1 MKALGTE
8 GADVTQVPF
17 RAIHMPRTI
26 FWHYFKNASTRRMP
40 VLTPSRTS
48 LQATQIADRCSA
60 GYTRLMLSVGIV
72 GLPNVGKS
80 TLYNALTAGGA
91 EVSNYPFTTISCNIG
106 VVPVPDPRL
115 QALERVL
122 QPEKTT
128 PCAIRFIDI
137 AGLVEGASRGEGL
150 GNQFLG
156 EIRQVDAIVHVIR
169 SFAKSDVSHVF
180 SDVDPVRD
188 AEVIDT
194 ELMLADLEVLK
205 RAIAKRAK
213 DWQTHPVE
221 HVAEKR
227 RMTALQESLERGEQ
241 LRSLNL
247 DDRDLGDLKSA
258 GLLTGK
264 PVLYVANVASDREAA
279 GVDGLRQREPG
290 APLLAIDAE
299 LELELN
305 ELEPGERAEFMTE
318 LGIEEAGLDRLVRAA
333 FDLLGLI
340 SFYTVVKNKL
350 QAWEIPNGTSASV
363 AAGKIHSDMEKGFI
377 RAKVVSADEL
387 VEVGDLHRIQSAG
400 HMRTVG
406 KDHEIADGDVVEF
419 LFSK

>member
-1 MKALGTE
+1 
-8 GADVTQVPF
+8 
-17 RAIHMPRTI
+17 
-26 FWHYFKNASTRRMP
+26 
-40 VLTPSRTS
+40 
-48 LQATQIADRCSA
+48 
-60 GYTRLMLSVGIV
+60 MLSVGIV

-80 TLYNALTAGGA
+80 TLYNALSAGGA

-115 QALERVL
+115 QTLERVL

-156 EIRQVDAIVHVIR
+156 EIRQVDAIVHVVR

-188 AEVIDT
+188 AEIIDT
-194 ELMLADLEVLK
+194 ELMLADLEVLE
-205 RAIAKRAK
+205 RAITKRAK
-213 DWQTHPVE
+213 DWQTHPAE

-227 RMTALQESLERGEQ
+227 RMTTWRESLERGEQ
-241 LRSLNL
+241 LRSLDL
-247 DDRDLGDLKSA
+247 DDRDLRNLKSA

-264 PVLYVANVASDREAA
+264 PVLYVANVASNREAEE
-279 GVDGLRQREPG
+279 VEGLRQREPD

-299 LELELN
+299 LEFELS

-318 LGIEEAGLDRLVRAA
+318 LGVEEASLDRLVRAA

-350 QAWEIPNGTSASV
+350 QAWEIPKGTPASV

-377 RAKVVSADEL
+377 RAKVVSSDQL
-387 VEVGDLHRIQSAG
+387 VEAGDLHAIQSTG

-406 KDHEIADGDVVEF
+406 RDHEIADGDVVEF
-419 LFSK
+419 LF

>member
-1 MKALGTE
+1 
-8 GADVTQVPF
+8 
-17 RAIHMPRTI
+17 
-26 FWHYFKNASTRRMP
+26 
-40 VLTPSRTS
+40 
-48 LQATQIADRCSA
+48 
-60 GYTRLMLSVGIV
+60 MLSVGIV

-80 TLYNALTAGGA
+80 TLYNALSAGAA

-115 QALERVL
+115 LALERVL

-137 AGLVEGASRGEGL
+137 AGLVE
-150 GNQFLG
+150 
-156 EIRQVDAIVHVIR
+156 DAIAHVIR

-180 SDVDPVRD
+180 SDVDPIRD
-188 AEVIDT
+188 AAVIDT
-194 ELMLADLEVLK
+194 ELMLADLEVLE
-205 RAIAKRAK
+205 RAITKRAK
-213 DWQTHPVE
+213 DWQTHPAE

-227 RMTALQESLERGEQ
+227 RMTAWKEGLERGEP
-241 LRSLNL
+241 LRSLDL
-247 DDRDLGDLKSA
+247 DDRDLRDLKSA

-264 PVLYVANVASDREAA
+264 PVLYVANVASEAEA
-279 GVDGLRQREPG
+279 TAADTLRQREPC

-299 LELELN
+299 LEFELS
-305 ELEPGERAEFMTE
+305 ELEPAERTEFMAE
-318 LGIEEAGLDRLVRAA
+318 LGIEEPGLDRLVQAA

-350 QAWEIPNGTSASV
+350 QAWEIPSGTPASV

-377 RAKVVSADEL
+377 RAKVVSSNQL
-387 VEVGDLHRIQSAG
+387 VEVGDLHAIQSAG

-406 KDHEIADGDVVEF
+406 KDHEISDGDVVEF
-419 LFSK
+419 LF

>member
-1 MKALGTE
+1 
-8 GADVTQVPF
+8 
-17 RAIHMPRTI
+17 
-26 FWHYFKNASTRRMP
+26 
-40 VLTPSRTS
+40 
-48 LQATQIADRCSA
+48 
-60 GYTRLMLSVGIV
+60 MLSVGIV

-80 TLYNALTAGGA
+80 TLYNALSAGGA
-91 EVSNYPFTTISCNIG
+91 EVSNYPFTTIACNIG

-115 QALERVL
+115 QALEQAL
-122 QPEKTT
+122 KPEKTT

-169 SFAKSDVSHVF
+169 SFAKADVTHVF
-180 SDVDPVRD
+180 SEVDPVRD
-188 AEVIDT
+188 AEIIDI
-194 ELMLADLEVLK
+194 ELMLADLEVLE
-205 RAIAKRAK
+205 RAINKRAK
-213 DWQTHPVE
+213 DWQTHPAE

-227 RMTALQESLERGEQ
+227 RMMAWKESLERGEQ
-241 LRSLNL
+241 LRSLKL
-247 DDRDLGDLKSA
+247 DDRDLRDLKTA

-279 GVDGLRQREPG
+279 GVDALRQRDPD

-305 ELEPGERAEFMTE
+305 ELEPGEKAEFMTE

-350 QAWEIPNGTSASV
+350 QAWEIPKGTPASV

-377 RAKVVSADEL
+377 RAKVVSANEL
-387 VEVGDLHRIQSAG
+387 VEAGDLHTIQSAG
-400 HMRTVG
+400 HVRTVG
-406 KDHEIADGDVVEF
+406 KDHEIEDGDVVEF
-419 LFSK
+419 LF